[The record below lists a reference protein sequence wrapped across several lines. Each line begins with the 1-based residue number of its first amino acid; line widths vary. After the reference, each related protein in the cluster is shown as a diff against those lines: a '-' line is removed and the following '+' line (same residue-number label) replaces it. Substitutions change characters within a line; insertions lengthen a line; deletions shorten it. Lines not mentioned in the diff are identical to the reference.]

1 MKRKLITAAA
11 IALGTFAGVF
21 VQPLMSGDNV
31 YNQLKKIEKVLGTAS
46 RNYVDEVDNAKLTE
60 AAIRGMLNELDPH
73 SFYISAEEKK
83 KVDEDFSGSFDG
95 IGVEFDVVNDTIT
108 IVTAI
113 PGGPSELLGI
123 QSGDK
128 IVNIDGTTAIGI
140 DRSDVPKRL
149 KGPKGTVVKV
159 DIKRS
164 GSADLIPYTIKR
176 DKIPLHTVDAT
187 YMVDGTDIGVVTV
200 NRFAATTHEELMAA
214 LHSLKTQGMK
224 RVVLDLRNNPGG
236 FLNEAVSM
244 VDEFLGGRDT
254 IVFTKGRTPG
264 VDEVHYSRPGD
275 EFENTPLIVLV
286 NIGSA
291 SASEIVSGA
300 IQDHD
305 RGLIVGETSYGKG
318 LVQRQFD
325 LEDGSAYRITISRY
339 YTPSGRCIQRPY
351 KDKEKYRHLAGRLE
365 LEEGSYLDDAIEKI
379 KDQAQKLNDKEKD
392 PKMKINMDSLPI
404 FHTRRGRAVFA
415 GGGITPDY
423 IVKSDTITRFSIQ
436 LRIKN
441 VFFEFVDSY
450 LKSDGKEMKGKYAN
464 NYTDFLRNWEPSKSI
479 MKDFRRLA
487 ESKEVKWDDKDYS
500 TDEDYIKLMI
510 KAYIA
515 RTLWDRNKMSQVF
528 TKVDRQLEQAIKLFP
543 KADSMVRK

>member
-1 MKRKLITAAA
+1 MKRKLFTAAA
-11 IALGTFAGVF
+11 VALGTFVGVF
-21 VQPLMSGDNV
+21 VQPLISGDNV
-31 YNQLKKIEKVLGTAS
+31 YDQLKKIERVLGYANTY
-46 RNYVDEVDNAKLTE
+46 YVDDVDNAKLTE
-60 AAIRGMLNELDPH
+60 SAIRGLLNELDPH

-83 KVDEDFSGSFDG
+83 KVDEDFTGSFDG

-113 PGGPSELLGI
+113 PGGPSEQLGI

-140 DRSDVPKRL
+140 DRNDVPKRL

-159 DIKRS
+159 DIKRAGTS
-164 GSADLIPYTIKR
+164 DLIPYTIKR

-200 NRFAATTHEELMAA
+200 NRFAATTHEELMDA
-214 LHSLKTQGMK
+214 LHSLRSQGMK
-224 RVVLDLRNNPGG
+224 RVILDLRNNPGG

-244 VDEFLGGRDT
+244 VDEFLGGTDT
-254 IVFTKGRTPG
+254 IVFTRGRTAG
-264 VDEVHYSRPGD
+264 VDEVHYSRPGN
-275 EFENTPLIVLV
+275 EFEKMPLIVLV
-286 NIGSA
+286 NMGSA

-325 LEDGSAYRITISRY
+325 LPDGSAFRLTISRY

-365 LEEGSYLDDAIEKI
+365 LEEGSYLENPIKKI
-379 KDQAQKLNDKEKD
+379 KEQAEKLNEKEKD

-404 FHTRRGRAVFA
+404 FHTRSGRGVFA

-450 LKSDGKEMKGKYAN
+450 LKSDGKDMKEKYGK
-464 NYTDFLRNWEPSKSI
+464 NYLEFLRNWEPSKSM
-479 MKDFRRLA
+479 MKDFRKLA

-500 TDEDYIKLMI
+500 TDEDYIKLMV

-515 RTLWDRNKMSQVF
+515 RSLWDRNKMSQIF
-528 TKVDRQLEQAIKLFP
+528 TKVDRQLEQAVKLFP
-543 KADSMVRK
+543 KADSMVKK

>member
-46 RNYVDEVDNAKLTE
+46 RNYVDEVDNSKLTE

-113 PGGPSELLGI
+113 PGGPSEQLGI

-140 DRSDVPKRL
+140 DRNDVPKRL
-149 KGPKGTVVKV
+149 KGPKGTIVKV
-159 DIKRS
+159 DIKRA

-200 NRFAATTHEELMAA
+200 NRFAATTHNELMDA
-214 LHSLKTQGMK
+214 LRSLKSQGMK

-244 VDEFLGGRDT
+244 VDEFLGGSDT
-254 IVFTKGRTPG
+254 IVFTKGRSIG
-264 VDEVHYSRPGD
+264 VDEVHYSHPGN
-275 EFENTPLIVLV
+275 EFERTPLIVLV

-365 LEEGSYLDDAIEKI
+365 LEEGSYLEDPIEKI
-379 KDQAQKLNDKEKD
+379 KEQAQKLNDKEKD

-404 FHTRRGRAVFA
+404 FHTRAGRAVFA

-423 IVKSDTITRFSIQ
+423 IVKSDTITRFSVQ

-450 LKSDGKEMKGKYAN
+450 LKSDGKGMKEKYAN
-464 NYTDFLRNWEPSKSI
+464 DYLDFLRNWEPSKSM
-479 MKDFRRLA
+479 MKDFRKLA

-500 TDEDYIKLMI
+500 TDEDYIKLMV

-515 RTLWDRNKMSQVF
+515 RSLWDRNKMSQIF
-528 TKVDRQLEQAIKLFP
+528 AKVDRQLEQAVKLFP